1 MVEKIIKNNNLK
13 IFFIYIINMNKKEIN
28 DNSFKY
34 IFDQTKFVHENKNV
48 KKSNIDLVNIE
59 SDLSNRS
66 RFLSKCP
73 TKLYQPKK
81 NEKK

>member
-1 MVEKIIKNNNLK
+1 M
-13 IFFIYIINMNKKEIN
+13 N

-34 IFDQTKFVHENKNV
+34 IFDQTKFVNENKNV

-59 SDLSNRS
+59 SDLTNRS

-81 NEKK
+81 KELRLISS